1 MGVGKLARRRIY
13 RGRGSRGVE
22 TPLQEVDFSTL
33 LRLGGGL
40 SVLLLGFGLLLGD
53 CARHGKDELRV
64 LAGCC
69 DDAFICLFRDS
80 RADRVRVRYV
90 TEAPEGFDLLGW
102 ETSDLFHIDE
112 RIEGFNAVGR
122 GGV

>member
-1 MGVGKLARRRIY
+1 MGVGKLAGRRIY
-13 RGRGSRGVE
+13 RGRRSRGVE

-80 RADRVRVRYV
+80 CADRVRVRYV

-102 ETSDLFHIDE
+102 ETSDLLHIDE

>member
-1 MGVGKLARRRIY
+1 MDFSALL
-13 RGRGSRGVE
+13 RGSGR
-22 TPLQEVDFSTL
+22 FSFL
-33 LRLGGGL
+33 LIC
-40 SVLLLGFGLLLGD
+40 FGLLLGD

-102 ETSDLFHIDE
+102 ETSDLLHIDE
-112 RIEGFNAVGR
+112 RIEWFNAVGR